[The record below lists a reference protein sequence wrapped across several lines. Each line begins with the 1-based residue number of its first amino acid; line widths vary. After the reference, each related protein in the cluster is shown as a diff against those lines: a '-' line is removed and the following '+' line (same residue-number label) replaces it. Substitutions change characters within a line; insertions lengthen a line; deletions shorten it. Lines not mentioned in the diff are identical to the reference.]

1 MDLGLEN
8 KIALVTGA
16 AQGMG
21 RASALVLAGYGC
33 DVIVTDI
40 QAEKLEKT
48 SKDIQAL
55 GRRSMAIV
63 TDVSSTEQIESSVKK
78 AIDSFG
84 HIDILVNCA
93 GIVNA
98 AVLCELTEEMWDKV
112 MAVNAKSV
120 FIYTRAVAN
129 HMIKKGIRGKVVS
142 VSSQAA
148 KLGEYGNGAYSCSK
162 AVVTTLTQVFGL
174 ELAQYGINVNAIC
187 PGPTDTQVMQN
198 VFNDRAAL
206 VKMTPEEYAKDWV
219 KNVPLGRMA
228 KPEEMGELIA
238 FLCSDKS
245 SYMTAVSTTIS
256 GGMTVI

>member
-1 MDLGLEN
+1 MKLGLE
-8 KIALVTGA
+8 KKVALVTGS

-21 RASALVLAGYGC
+21 RATALVLAGYGC

-40 QAEKLEKT
+40 QTEKLEKT
-48 SKDIQAL
+48 AKDIQAL
-55 GRRSMAIV
+55 GRRSLAV
-63 TDVSSTEQIESSVKK
+63 TTDVSNTEQIVTSVKK
-78 AIDSFG
+78 AIEAFG

-98 AVLCELTEEMWDKV
+98 SLLYELSEEMWDKV
-112 MAVNAKSV
+112 MTINAKSV

-129 HMIKKGIRGKVVS
+129 HMIDKGIRGKVVS

-162 AVVTTLTQVFGL
+162 AVISTLTQVFGL
-174 ELAQYGINVNAIC
+174 ELAKYGINVNAIC
-187 PGPTDTQVMQN
+187 PGPTDTQLMQN
-198 VFNDRAAL
+198 VFEGRASL

-228 KPEEMGELIA
+228 QPEEMGELIA

-245 SYMTAVSTTIS
+245 SYMTGVSITIS
-256 GGMTVI
+256 GGMTII

>member
-1 MDLGLEN
+1 
-8 KIALVTGA
+8 
-16 AQGMG
+16 
-21 RASALVLAGYGC
+21 
-33 DVIVTDI
+33 
-40 QAEKLEKT
+40 
-48 SKDIQAL
+48 
-55 GRRSMAIV
+55 MAIV
-63 TDVSSTEQIESSVKK
+63 TDVRSTEQIESSVKK

-98 AVLCELTEEMWDKV
+98 SLLCDLPEEMWDKV

-129 HMIKKGIRGKVVS
+129 HMIEKGIRGKVVS

-198 VFNDRAAL
+198 VFNERAAL

-256 GGMTVI
+256 GGMTII